1 MVINQQMKPVI
12 QLILL
17 SLILGLVSCVPA
29 SQEKSEDP
37 TMIYYPDFNQN
48 GHQVLYSRQDKLQ
61 SDSLYAYFNTAN
73 IPMRYLAVMAF
84 GSIKDPNALPRLSEM
99 LKDSSMAVRNAAA
112 YALGQIGDVRA
123 EKPLTDAF
131 INFDSIPGFQMLN
144 ATIMEALGK
153 CGSAGTLKLI
163 SETSTYMAT
172 DTLMLLGQ
180 ARAIFGFGQRN
191 LFYSNATNKM
201 VSLLVNKGLSAQI
214 RELAAQYLAR
224 FDTLDLVEYHSS
236 LFELLANEENVYI
249 RMNLIPAI
257 IQSKHPQS
265 VSLASQILSKSA
277 EDYRVQVNTIRA
289 LKYIPYDS
297 AEVILFRHLKTGQ
310 PQSMSKVAE
319 FLLENGN
326 ANKSGIYFSLIDSI
340 GPEFFETKY
349 TIAAAAA
356 RYATPYNRPN
366 QGMIAAFFTKSLSEN
381 PPLYHKREIIKAMGH
396 CLECL
401 VPLKNILVNDQEEIM
416 LRSAAAEAL
425 GILAGHAHFNA
436 YYRTA
441 ATDVKVFIAK
451 YLALSILNTK
461 DGLVAPAATSL
472 STPAAGLRLFVS
484 DTIQWSR
491 LRDSLSLPAQSE
503 DYIALLKLEKFLN
516 SERYSNDWRPPYN
529 NPIDWEGM
537 RKLSDSTIVVIA
549 TNQGDIH
556 IQLLKHIA
564 PATSLSF
571 VKLVNDG
578 FYKDKFFHRVV
589 PNFVIQGGCTRGDG
603 YGSVD
608 FSLRSELPPI
618 HYDEEGYVGMASAG
632 NHTESQQFFITH
644 SPTPHLNG
652 NYTIFGKVTQGM
664 DVVHRIR
671 IGDQIK
677 SVTLIEQ
684 PTN

>member
-1 MVINQQMKPVI
+1 MMKPLI
-12 QLILL
+12 QLIFLGFITG
-17 SLILGLVSCVPA
+17 LISCVPA
-29 SQEKSEDP
+29 SQEKAEEP
-37 TMIYYPDFNQN
+37 TMVYYPDFDQN
-48 GHQVLYSRQDKLQ
+48 AHQVLYSRQDKLQ

-73 IPMRYLAVMAF
+73 IPMRYLAVIAF

-163 SETSTYMAT
+163 SETSTYMST

-191 LFYSNATNKM
+191 LFYSSATAKMVDLLTNK
-201 VSLLVNKGLSAQI
+201 VLPIEI

-224 FDTLDLVEYHSS
+224 FDTIDLTEYQSE
-236 LFELLANEENVYI
+236 LFEILATEENVNI
-249 RMNLIPAI
+249 RMALIPAI

-265 VSLASQILSKSA
+265 ISLANETLNKLA
-277 EDYRVQVNTIRA
+277 EDYRVQINTIRA
-289 LKYIPYDS
+289 LKHLPYDS
-297 AEVILFRHLKTGQ
+297 AEVIIFRHLKMGQ
-310 PQSMSKVAE
+310 PHSMSRAAE
-319 FLLENGN
+319 FLLENGV
-326 ANKSGIYFSLIDSI
+326 AAKADVYLSLADSI

-349 TIAAAAA
+349 AIAAAAA
-356 RYATPYNRPN
+356 SHATPFNRPN
-366 QGMIAAFFTKSLSEN
+366 QGLIAAFFTKSMAEN
-381 PPLYHKREIIKAMGH
+381 APIYHKREIVKAMGY

-401 VPLKNILVNDQEEIM
+401 VPLKNILVNDQAEII

-425 GILAGHAHFNA
+425 GTLASHEHFNA
-436 YYRTA
+436 YYKSA

-451 YLALSILNTK
+451 YLTLSILNTK
-461 DGLVAPAATSL
+461 DGLVAPAAASL
-472 STPAAGLRLFVS
+472 SSPTAGLRLFVT

-491 LRDSLSLPAQSE
+491 LRDSLTLPAQSE
-503 DYIALLKLEKFLN
+503 DYIELIKLEKFLKT
-516 SERYSNDWRPPYN
+516 ERYNNDWRPPYN

-537 RKLSDSTIVVIA
+537 RKLSDSTQVVI
-549 TNQGDIH
+549 TTSQGDIQ

-564 PATSLSF
+564 PATSLAF
-571 VKLVNDG
+571 VKLVDEG
-578 FYKDKFFHRVV
+578 FYNDKFFHRVV

-618 HYDEEGYVGMASAG
+618 HYDEAGYVGMASAG

-652 NYTIFGKVTQGM
+652 NYTIFGKVTRGM

-671 IGDQIK
+671 VGDQIK
-677 SVTLIEQ
+677 SISLIEK
-684 PTN
+684 PTL